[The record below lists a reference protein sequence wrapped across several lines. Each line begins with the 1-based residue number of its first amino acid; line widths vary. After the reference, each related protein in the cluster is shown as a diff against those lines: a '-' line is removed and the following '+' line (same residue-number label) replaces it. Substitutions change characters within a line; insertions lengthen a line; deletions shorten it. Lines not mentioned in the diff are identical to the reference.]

1 MTILNVGY
9 GVLGETVIINNKNGK
24 VYRTNLF
31 DVNMSMSKR
40 LSSPGVSINFGNIQG
55 STVYS
60 AENID
65 RIILGSSVGLQG
77 CYGLCLGA
85 VRTQGGNTIYTYGGG
100 NPQIG
105 ITGGSMKYSGVN
117 LSRTE
122 INKFLKK

>member
-9 GVLGETVIINNKNGK
+9 GVLGETIIINNKNGK

-31 DVNMSMSKR
+31 DVNMSLSKR

-55 STVYS
+55 SKVYDGDD
-60 AENID
+60 ID
-65 RIILGSSVGLQG
+65 TIILGSSVGLQG
-77 CYGLCLGA
+77 CAYACMGA
-85 VRTQGGNTIYTYGGG
+85 VRTQGGNTIYTYGLG

-105 ITGGSMKYSGVN
+105 ISGGSMKYSGVN